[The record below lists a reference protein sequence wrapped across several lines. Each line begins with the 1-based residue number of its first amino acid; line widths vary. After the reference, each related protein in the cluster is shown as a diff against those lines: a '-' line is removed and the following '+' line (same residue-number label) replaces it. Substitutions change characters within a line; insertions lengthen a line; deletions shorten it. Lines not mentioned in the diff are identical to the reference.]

1 VRRGLAALLG
11 VFTLLL
17 AACGGG
23 SGGASSTGGGTSLS
37 AADFRK
43 QADAICAKYEQK
55 LNDIGQP
62 TSASELGDF
71 VDQAVPLIEQ
81 GNNDLQKLKPPGE
94 LQADWDKAMAI
105 QDENLQK
112 TRDLQDAVHKND
124 QAAIQNALADLG
136 SNQAESQRLAAKIGL
151 ENCGQGQTQ

>member
-11 VFTLLL
+11 ILTLLL
-17 AACGGG
+17 VACGGG
-23 SGGASSTGGGTSLS
+23 SGGASTGGGTSLS

-81 GNNDLQKLKPPGE
+81 GNNDLKQLEPPAE

-124 QAAIQNALADLG
+124 QAGIQTALADLG

-151 ENCGQGQTQ
+151 ENCGQAQTQ

>member
-1 VRRGLAALLG
+1 VRRGLAVLLG
-11 VFTLLL
+11 ILTVLL

-43 QADAICAKYEQK
+43 QADAICARYEQK
-55 LNDIGQP
+55 LSAIGQP

-81 GNNDLQKLKPPGE
+81 GNNDLKQLEPPPE

-124 QAAIQNALADLG
+124 QAGIQTALADLG

-151 ENCGQGQTQ
+151 ENCGQAQTQ